1 MKKIPSNNN
10 LSQLKD
16 VFNMKSDI
24 TSKIIYSTF
33 MQQMSDEFL
42 ENAPYNF
49 ISHIQHNM
57 NNDNTILDSISF
69 GNNTNEVIFGFT
81 ISNYYHMKEV
91 LFCVFLY
98 YIWYRL
104 LYINHTTYKYIQTKI
119 GVFIDLE
126 SVQKKMNLILFIL
139 FFIFNRNIENAV

>member
-49 ISHIQHNM
+49 ISHIQHNI

-91 LFCVFLY
+91 LF
-98 YIWYRL
+98 
-104 LYINHTTYKYIQTKI
+104 
-119 GVFIDLE
+119 
-126 SVQKKMNLILFIL
+126 
-139 FFIFNRNIENAV
+139 

>member
-57 NNDNTILDSISF
+57 NNDNTILD
-69 GNNTNEVIFGFT
+69 
-81 ISNYYHMKEV
+81 
-91 LFCVFLY
+91 
-98 YIWYRL
+98 
-104 LYINHTTYKYIQTKI
+104 
-119 GVFIDLE
+119 
-126 SVQKKMNLILFIL
+126 
-139 FFIFNRNIENAV
+139 